1 MISNLEFYTK
11 PIRFKD
17 RIKLFQTCKFSN
29 SFYCQGHFDR
39 KLLQDVFHQNK
50 GVNHKKTE
58 KGSRKQGPNI
68 GERRRY
74 SQTMVKKKRVQDS
87 NCAVGLKNNQ
97 TNSRRTE
104 DERTLQEKRE
114 PGRLSMFLYMEFQ
127 RSLRVNY

>member
-50 GVNHKKTE
+50 GVNHKKTD

-74 SQTMVKKKRVQDS
+74 SQMMVKKEINPHTYGQLISDKGGKNIQWRKDS
-87 NCAVGLKNNQ
+87 LFNKWCWETGQLHVK
-97 TNSRRTE
+97 E
-104 DERTLQEKRE
+104 
-114 PGRLSMFLYMEFQ
+114 
-127 RSLRVNY
+127 